1 MPRLN
6 KTQEY
11 AILWLRNQGHCV
23 EEISKETG
31 ATIKQ
36 ISSVFEKN
44 PGPETPDSMPEP
56 APKTSKDFMIKQTAA
71 KNNRG
76 VSIMTEAA
84 SQMNDAARKNYSSN
98 TNKNSDYIHRIS

>member
-11 AILWLRNQGHCV
+11 AILWLHTQGHSR

-31 ATIKQ
+31 ATLKQ
-36 ISSVFEKN
+36 IESILTKN
-44 PGPETPDSMPEP
+44 PTPVQSPQEP
-56 APKTSKDFMIKQTAA
+56 LSPKTSKDFMINQTAA

-84 SQMNDAARKNYSSN
+84 SQMNDVARKNYSPN
-98 TNKNSDYIHRIS
+98 ANKNSDYIHRIS

>member
-36 ISSVFEKN
+36 ITSVFEKN
-44 PGPETPDSMPEP
+44 PGPETPDPT
-56 APKTSKDFMIKQTAA
+56 PKTSKDFMINQTAA

-98 TNKNSDYIHRIS
+98 TKKNSDYIHRIS